1 MKNFSL
7 ILWLSL
13 AVSVWPCPTGWRDAA
28 SVGLGCLLFNADT
41 GMDWNAASE
50 FCKGSEEGA
59 SLVEILTS
67 EQMDF
72 MMMELGTLEHTVR
85 VLLGTVDEN

>member
-13 AVSVWPCPTGWRDAA
+13 AVCVWPCPTGWRDAA

-50 FCKGSEEGA
+50 FCKGSQEGA
-59 SLVEILTS
+59 SLIEILTS